1 MSLYSVPRA
10 HLVAASPPLPILVL
24 WSRLSLHPSAEKY
37 QCYSEKL
44 ENLNSGN
51 SKYPLNSNLILNTN

>member
-37 QCYSEKL
+37 QCYSIKKQL
-44 ENLNSGN
+44 DNSNSNN
-51 SKYPLNSNLILNTN
+51 SKYPLNSN